1 MTEGEVRAYYKNM
14 GMALPYDV
22 VKVIEEAIP
31 DRERAEKVIRALEE
45 GLGAVR
51 EEAKAQK
58 EVVKAEI
65 KEELTRE
72 LVTKADLAELKNELN
87 LEIASVREDMARL
100 EGEIRLV
107 RVWLKVLAGIMLAG
121 FTLFNP
127 GFHQVLKTI
136 IAHIGA

>member
-1 MTEGEVRAYYKNM
+1 
-14 GMALPYDV
+14 MALPYDV

-51 EEAKAQK
+51 EEARAQK

-65 KEELTRE
+65 KEELAKE
-72 LVTKADLAELKNELN
+72 LVTKADLEAAVANLKAEFEARFVR
-87 LEIASVREDMARL
+87 LEI
-100 EGEIRLV
+100 
-107 RVWLKVLAGIMLAG
+107 WLKVLAAIMLAG

-127 GFHQVLKTI
+127 GFHQVLRAI
-136 IAHIGA
+136 IGYVGA

>member
-1 MTEGEVRAYYKNM
+1 
-14 GMALPYDV
+14 MALPYDV

-31 DRERAEKVIRALEE
+31 DRDRAEKVIRALEE

-51 EEAKAQK
+51 EEARAQK

-65 KEELTRE
+65 KEELAKE
-72 LVTKADLAELKNELN
+72 LATKADIVRLEGEVTRIEEALSHLATREEL
-87 LEIASVREDMARL
+87 ARL
-100 EGEIRLV
+100 EGEVKLI

-127 GFHQVLKTI
+127 GFHQVLKAI
-136 IAHIGA
+136 IAYLGP